1 MAPKFFSLIVVA
13 FSILLASSSIKA
25 SFAGWQA
32 ISNLTD
38 PKVVEIG
45 KFAVKEH
52 NKRVNALLRFES
64 IVKGETQIV
73 NGINYRLI
81 ISATDALATNAES
94 NYRVVVWDKPW
105 KKERRLI
112 SFEKLLG

>member
-1 MAPKFFSLIVVA
+1 MAPKFLSLLVVA
-13 FSILLASSSIKA
+13 FSILLASFSIEA
-25 SFAGWQA
+25 SIAGWNP

-52 NKRVNALLRFES
+52 NKRVNALLSFVS

-73 NGINYRLI
+73 NGMNYRLI
-81 ISATDALATNAES
+81 ISATDAHAANAES
-94 NYRVVVWDKPW
+94 NYRVVVWDNPW
-105 KKERRLI
+105 RKERRLI
-112 SFEKLLG
+112 SFEKIA

>member
-1 MAPKFFSLIVVA
+1 MAPKFLSLLVVT

-25 SFAGWQA
+25 SFAGWQE
-32 ISNLTD
+32 ISNMTD

-52 NKRVNALLRFES
+52 NKRVNALLSFVS

-81 ISATDALATNAES
+81 ISATDAVAANAES
-94 NYRVVVWDKPW
+94 NYRVVVWDKSW

-112 SFEKLLG
+112 SFEKIA

>member
-1 MAPKFFSLIVVA
+1 MAPKFLSLLVVT
-13 FSILLASSSIKA
+13 FSILLASSSIEA
-25 SFAGWQA
+25 SIGGWQV

-52 NKRVNALLRFES
+52 NMRVNAMLSFVS

-81 ISATDALATNAES
+81 ISATDSPVANAQS
-94 NYRVVVWDKPW
+94 NYLVVVWDKPW

-112 SFEKLLG
+112 SFEKIA

>member
-1 MAPKFFSLIVVA
+1 MAPKFFSLLVVT
-13 FSILLASSSIKA
+13 FLILLASSSIKA

-38 PKVVEIG
+38 LKVVEIG

-52 NKRVNALLRFES
+52 NKRVNALLSFES

-73 NGINYRLI
+73 NGINYRHI
-81 ISATDALATNAES
+81 ISITDALAANAES
-94 NYRVVVWDKPW
+94 YYRVVVWNKPW

-112 SFEKLLG
+112 SFDKLLN

>member
-1 MAPKFFSLIVVA
+1 MAPKCFSLLVIT
-13 FSILLASSSIKA
+13 FSILLSSSSIKA

-112 SFEKLLG
+112 SFEKLLD